1 MLQAHLVYFLAQLE
15 NQTFLQGA
23 LFPFLED
30 GICYWGTYGI
40 N

>member
-23 LFPFLED
+23 LFPFFRGWYLLL
-30 GICYWGTYGI
+30 GYIWY
-40 N
+40 